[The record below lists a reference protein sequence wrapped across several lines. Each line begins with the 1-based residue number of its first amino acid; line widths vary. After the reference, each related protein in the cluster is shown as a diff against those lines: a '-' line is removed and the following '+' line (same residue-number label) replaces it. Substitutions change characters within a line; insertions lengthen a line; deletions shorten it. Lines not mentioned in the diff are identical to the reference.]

1 MDNLN
6 INQKTLLWLSSG
18 NVSNYNISKLLDY
31 FGSVQNLWENFENEQ
46 LNLNFL
52 KVETVN
58 KLSKIKIDFE
68 ERILEKLNS
77 EKAQIVT
84 IFDNDYPSKLEQIEG
99 APYLLYYKGS
109 LEDIN
114 NISIAVIGSRKATSY
129 GKWAA
134 EKLTKELSDI
144 GVNIVSGL
152 AVGIDTIA
160 HKTALKYNAKTY
172 GIIGCGINI
181 AYPKNNR
188 ELFKQIAEN
197 KGAVITEYTFDI
209 QPVAFNFHDRNRIIS
224 GLSEGVLVIEA
235 QEKSGTLI
243 TAGHAANQGRE
254 IFAVPGNIDS
264 LYSKGTNALIRDGA
278 KITVSIDDIA
288 EEILELKE
296 RVSLKKTFIDLGTLT
311 DDELKIID
319 CLKSGKNTIYVLEQE
334 TKMETGELLG
344 NLTFLE
350 MKGAI
355 KVSADKISLNL
366 SFPSISNK

>member
-1 MDNLN
+1 MENLN
-6 INQKTLLWLSSG
+6 INQKTLLWLSANG
-18 NVSNYNISKLLDY
+18 VSNNKISKLLEY
-31 FGSVQNLWENFENEQ
+31 FGSPENLWENFVSEKH
-46 LNLNFL
+46 NLSFL
-52 KVETVN
+52 KTDAIEELSEN
-58 KLSKIKIDFE
+58 KNNFVE
-68 ERILEKLNS
+68 ERLMKKLKI
-77 EKAQIVT
+77 EKAEIVT
-84 IFDNDYPSKLEQIEG
+84 IFDEEYPAKLKQIQG
-99 APYLLYYKGS
+99 APYLLYYKGN
-109 LEDIN
+109 LDFIN

-134 EKLTKELSDI
+134 EKLTKELSEV

-160 HKTALKYNAKTY
+160 HKTALKYNSKTF
-172 GIIGCGINI
+172 GIIGCGINVV
-181 AYPKNNR
+181 YPKNNL
-188 ELFKQIAEN
+188 ELFKQISGN
-197 KGAVITEYTFDI
+197 NGAVITEYPFDI

-278 KITVSIDDIA
+278 KITVSIDDII

-296 RVSLKKTFIDLGTLT
+296 RVKLQNAFIDLSTLT
-311 DDELKIID
+311 DDEIRIMD
-319 CLKSGKNTIYVLEQE
+319 SLKSGKNTVEELRQE
-334 TKMETGELLG
+334 IKMETGELLG
-344 NLTFLE
+344 NLTLLE

-355 KVSADKISLNL
+355 KVSTDKISLN
-366 SFPSISNK
+366 I